1 MPVGGTLLKTLSV
14 LFVCLLLI
22 PLTAC
27 TGRRG
32 QSLDDLPTRASFD
45 TLQDAATADFL
56 TENAPP
62 PGFRESVAF
71 PQIDANLEA
80 LPGWHYTVTLQ
91 FDGVFARTPREAQA
105 SAQADVWFNQLG
117 SARRVVVET
126 VGELLGVDENLVY
139 EAVRLGPDAFLVRD
153 GVCLSNAG
161 ADAET
166 AADLRAGAL
175 VGGVEQATPTGRRA
189 VINGAEV
196 WEYRFDTAD
205 LNLPA
210 IRIEDDGRIAATGEL
225 WVAPEHNA
233 VVRFYV
239 NLDVEN
245 AYIFDRQLPV
255 SGQVIQRY
263 DLYDIGTA
271 ANISVPFGC

>member
-1 MPVGGTLLKTLSV
+1 MKILYLLC
-14 LFVCLLLI
+14 VCLLLTA
-22 PLTAC
+22 LTAC
-27 TGRRG
+27 SGRRG
-32 QSLDDLPTRASFD
+32 LTLEDLPTQATFSE
-45 TLQDAATADFL
+45 LATADFL
-56 TENAPP
+56 TQNAPP
-62 PGFRESVAF
+62 PGFRESVSF
-71 PQIDANLEA
+71 PRIDDNLDS
-80 LPGWHYTVTLQ
+80 LPGWHYTVTLE

-105 SAQADVWFNQLG
+105 SAQADVWYNQLG

-126 VGELLGVDENLVY
+126 VGELLGVEENLIY

-153 GVCLSNAG
+153 GICLSNAG

-175 VGGVEQATPTGRRA
+175 VGGVERAVPTGRRA

-205 LNLPA
+205 LRLPS
-210 IRIEDDGRIAATGEL
+210 IRIDDNGRINATGEL

-239 NLDVEN
+239 NLEVEN

-263 DLYDIGTA
+263 DVFDIGTA
-271 ANISVPFGC
+271 ANITVPFGC